1 MAAVTGAKPLAR
13 GFTAVDL
20 VTFAVF
26 AALYRALWYVWH
38 ALNALFPFNQ
48 VLNSLFFVLCGIAVV
63 VIVRKAW
70 SATMFVIAA
79 QLINL
84 FLQGELLVA
93 AVMFLAWGI
102 LGDLY
107 IYSRMRAGA
116 DPFSSRRDMVIAGAL
131 MSLVWVITVIDI
143 SFPFMFLIEL
153 PVATYALASLAT
165 LVTGIVGAW
174 IGFGLGDQIRRVLR

>member
-48 VLNSLFFVLCGIAVV
+48 VLNSLFF
-63 VIVRKAW
+63 
-70 SATMFVIAA
+70 
-79 QLINL
+79 
-84 FLQGELLVA
+84 QGELLVA